1 MLSMVDDIR
10 LQRDRLLRE
19 LPGLGYSV
27 HESHANFVLFGGID
41 DPQRL
46 FTDLLEKG
54 ILVRDVGI
62 AHHLRVTAGTE
73 AETTVFLDALATL
86 KA

>member
-10 LQRDRLLRE
+10 SQRDRLLSE
-19 LPGLGYSV
+19 LPSLGYTV
-27 HESHANFVLFGGID
+27 HASHANFVLFGGID
-41 DPQRL
+41 NPRQL
-46 FTDLLEKG
+46 FTALLERG

-62 AHHLRVTAGTE
+62 TNHLRVTAGTKD
-73 AETTVFLDALATL
+73 ETTAFLDALATL

>member
-10 LQRDRLLRE
+10 SQRDRLLRE
-19 LPGLGYSV
+19 LPGLGYIV

-41 DPQRL
+41 NPQTL
-46 FTDLLEKG
+46 FTELLEKG

-62 AHHLRVTAGTE
+62 AGHLRVTAGTE